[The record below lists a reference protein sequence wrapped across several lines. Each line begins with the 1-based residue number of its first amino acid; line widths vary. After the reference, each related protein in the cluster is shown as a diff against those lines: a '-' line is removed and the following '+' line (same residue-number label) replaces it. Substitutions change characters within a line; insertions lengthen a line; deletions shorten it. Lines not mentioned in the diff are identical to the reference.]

1 MVNMA
6 GFTLEA
12 MEGNETA
19 LGEELM
25 IKHFDNLIRDLLFC
39 LMFMVFALPSMA
51 ERDGGLL
58 GKYAR

>member
-1 MVNMA
+1 
-6 GFTLEA
+6 
-12 MEGNETA
+12 
-19 LGEELM
+19 M

-51 ERDGGLL
+51 ERDAGFP